1 MSYCTNYTFNSIVF
15 TIMKRTFVHQFYFQ
29 FLETKHETRLLMVSV
44 FIKQMYIHSNDILPD
59 ISCF

>member
-1 MSYCTNYTFNSIVF
+1 MSYCINYTFNSIVF

-29 FLETKHETRLLMVSV
+29 FLETKQETRLLMVSV
-44 FIKQMYIHSNDILPD
+44 FIKQIHSNDILPD